1 MSCVRR
7 SARTLLP
14 TVLSFPILLPIL
26 LGVPSVAVAADGTQ
40 LAITETRTPMSR
52 GIQPALTVVIPK
64 GSAKVSEKAWKD
76 QLGKFR
82 AKVKVEKGEIFADN
96 ASLPQISEN
105 TVDIFTRFTDTKE
118 GVAMAVTFD
127 LGGAF
132 LSSATHADPYKAA
145 ENLVYL
151 FAVDQA
157 KAAVGQEID
166 DAEKVHKKLQ
176 EEKKKLER
184 DQKGYER
191 EIEKHKEHIKALEE
205 QIKEAEGLILENQ
218 KAQGAKQAEAD
229 RQAQTVEALK
239 VIQQAIR

>member
-1 MSCVRR
+1 MALAHAHALELALVASLLT
-7 SARTLLP
+7 SASLLSP
-14 TVLSFPILLPIL
+14 MVQ
-26 LGVPSVAVAADGTQ
+26 AAEGSQ

-64 GSAKVSEKAWKD
+64 ATTKDVERAWKD
-76 QLGKFR
+76 QLGKVR
-82 AKVKVEKGEIFADN
+82 AKVKTEKGEIFADN
-96 ASLPQISEN
+96 ATIPQISEN

-157 KAAVGQEID
+157 RNAVGLEIA
-166 DAEKVHKKLQ
+166 DAEKLHRKLVD
-176 EEKKKLER
+176 EKKKLER

-218 KAQGAKQAEAD
+218 KAQGAKQGEAD

-239 VIQQAIR
+239 VMQQAIR